1 MADRKLFEDR
11 LAGRAPLVDGR
22 GRHVAV
28 GGVGDAE
35 DGADQA
41 GHDVELGDAF
51 LVVLA
56 VNAQVHWQRLAAEK
70 DRLAVELL
78 EASGQLKSL
87 DADLGNAISEE
98 RYENDALYPKM
109 IRDVEPPAAEV
120 FQRVVTAQAEH
131 LSRLEALRDA
141 VAGARGDVAPPTT

>member
-1 MADRKLFEDR
+1 MSRIPRHQEHLKTAFTAEAASAARCRAYATRAEREGLPN
-11 LAGRAPLVDGR
+11 LAS
-22 GRHVAV
+22 
-28 GGVGDAE
+28 
-35 DGADQA
+35 
-41 GHDVELGDAF
+41 
-51 LVVLA
+51 
-56 VNAQVHWQRLAAEK
+56 HWQRLAAEK